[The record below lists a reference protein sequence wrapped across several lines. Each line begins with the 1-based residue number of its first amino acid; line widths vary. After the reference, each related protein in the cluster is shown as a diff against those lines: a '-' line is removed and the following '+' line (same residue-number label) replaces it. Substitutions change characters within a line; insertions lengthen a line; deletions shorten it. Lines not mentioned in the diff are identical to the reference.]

1 MGNEIFQTE
10 GGESENLKPKPV
22 KREREGGEEGVRDG
36 GEREKKRKKKG
47 KGMEREREPSCLEYV
62 E

>member
-36 GEREKKRKKKG
+36 GEREKKRKKK
-47 KGMEREREPSCLEYV
+47 KEREWKGKENHHA
-62 E
+62 